1 MYAAAVNMQA
11 YRGRCIIYMS
21 AFDIMAKV
29 LAAISSLAC
38 LFVNVR
44 SQTYTRYKVD
54 YPAIAPRLQARC
66 LTHNVTHL
74 NCGVYSRI
82 LQRYNVNLAQRI
94 TMPYIRFSWP
104 PVISSV
110 ANSEPPSFH
119 HKFIDKFPAAV
130 YRHIRLSPLFRVC
143 SRALPFGLAIYRLV
157 PLSLSRI
164 HARWIKGRRN
174 DRYEYIWS
182 RARESVL
189 LRRIFKQF
197 LFIYFY
203 GAYGI
208 SQSSKLNTILRVQ

>member
-11 YRGRCIIYMS
+11 YRGRCIIYMQ

-54 YPAIAPRLQARC
+54 YPEIASRLQARC
-66 LTHNVTHL
+66 LTPNVTHL

-130 YRHIRLSPLFRVC
+130 YRHIRL
-143 SRALPFGLAIYRLV
+143 
-157 PLSLSRI
+157 
-164 HARWIKGRRN
+164 
-174 DRYEYIWS
+174 
-182 RARESVL
+182 
-189 LRRIFKQF
+189 
-197 LFIYFY
+197 LFIDTSGYLLYSECALARCHSVWLFIDSY
-203 GAYGI
+203 HFHCRGFM
-208 SQSSKLNTILRVQ
+208 RDE